1 MIRVFFYLLIIYC
14 VNAEVVKLKEG
25 SLEHQTLGKDGFI
38 LFYKTK
44 PDIWDEMI
52 AVSEKLV
59 NVTFFEMDCE
69 KYECSEN
76 ELVNGYPSIVYS
88 VDNQFWEP
96 FDLSENTYDFIFNT
110 FVKDCTINRDKCKP
124 HELSTLLEF
133 EDETSDNIINAKNDL
148 QNRVAQLESSFE
160 EYYKNLEKEYH
171 KKRAEIRDDLEKV
184 EDMIHILNKLII
196 KL

>member
-1 MIRVFFYLLIIYC
+1 MIRVLFCLLIIYC

-25 SLEHQTLGKDGFI
+25 SLEHQTLAKDGFI

-44 PDIWDEMI
+44 PEIWDEMI

-96 FDLSENTYDFIFNT
+96 LDLSSNIYDFIFNT
-110 FVKDCTINRDKCKP
+110 FVKDCIINRDKCKP

-133 EDETSDNIINAKNDL
+133 EDEAADIIINAKNDL

-160 EYYKNLEKEYH
+160 DYYKNLEKEYH

-184 EDMIHILNKLII
+184 EDMIHILNELII
-196 KL
+196 KV